1 MIGDTMKNLKI
12 SFLIILILTVAISA
26 SAVFSAE
33 YVEIA
38 DGLNATTNISQ
49 ALDNASLENKTVMLV
64 FDQDSCY
71 YCDLLKSDVL
81 SDENVQKQLNENYIV
96 AVSDV
101 NQEPQLAGE
110 FRVVGTPT
118 IVFLDSNA
126 SEINRIDGYVPAD
139 EFLDFIK
146 EI

>member
-1 MIGDTMKNLKI
+1 MKNLKI
-12 SFLIILILTVAISA
+12 YFITFLILVAAVST
-26 SAVFSAE
+26 SAVFSE
-33 YVEIA
+33 DTFQIA
-38 DGLNATTNISQ
+38 DGLNATSNITQ
-49 ALDNASLENKTVMLV
+49 ALDNATFENKIVMLV

-71 YCDLLKSDVL
+71 YCDLFKNEVL
-81 SDENVQKQLNENYIV
+81 SDENVQKELNENYVV

-101 NQEPQLAGE
+101 NQDPQLAGQL
-110 FRVVGTPT
+110 RVVGTPT

-126 SEINRIDGYVPAD
+126 SEIDRIDGYLPAD

>member
-1 MIGDTMKNLKI
+1 MKNLKI
-12 SFLIILILTVAISA
+12 YFITFLILVAAVST
-26 SAVFSAE
+26 SAVFSE
-33 YVEIA
+33 DTFQIA
-38 DGLNATTNISQ
+38 DGLNATSNITQ
-49 ALDNASLENKTVMLV
+49 ALDNATFENKIVMLV

-71 YCDLLKSDVL
+71 YCDLFKNEVL
-81 SDENVQKQLNENYIV
+81 SDENVQKELNENYVV

-101 NQEPQLAGE
+101 NQDPQLAGQL
-110 FRVVGTPT
+110 RVVGTPT

-126 SEINRIDGYVPAD
+126 SEIDRIDGYVPAD

>member
-1 MIGDTMKNLKI
+1 MIGDTIKNFKI
-12 SFLIILILTVAISA
+12 SFLIMLILAVAVCT

-38 DGLNATTNISQ
+38 DGLNATSDLTQ
-49 ALDNASLENKTVMLV
+49 ALDNASLNNKTVMLV

-81 SDENVQKQLNENYIV
+81 SDEDVQKEIDENYIV

-101 NQEPQLAGE
+101 NQDPQLAGQ

-126 SEINRIDGYVPAD
+126 SEIDRIDGYLPAD